1 MSAYTFRKMLAQ
13 ECVMHSAVTML
24 AFLGI
29 SVSIKSNLFP
39 DALPFLSY
47 VIYETPN
54 QRYLQYRY
62 LLCDYQIIENEFLS
76 ETIYLF
82 WHRI

>member
-13 ECVMHSAVTML
+13 ECVMHSAVTIL
-24 AFLGI
+24 AFWGI

-54 QRYLQYRY
+54 QRYLQYRF
-62 LLCDYQIIENEFLS
+62 CCVIIKL
-76 ETIYLF
+76 
-82 WHRI
+82 